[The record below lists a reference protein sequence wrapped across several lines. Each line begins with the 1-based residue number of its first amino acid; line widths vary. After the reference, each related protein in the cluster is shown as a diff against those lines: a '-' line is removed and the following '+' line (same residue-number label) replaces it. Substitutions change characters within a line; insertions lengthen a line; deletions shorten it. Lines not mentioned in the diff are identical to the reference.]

1 MNNTNSDIVKLEQNW
16 DNLTP
21 AQKILVAVHNA
32 KQFKLPGLDLDY
44 LHETLAHRYENPF
57 HRGSMFCRKWYNPER
72 KIVDDETKL
81 VEKALFE
88 THLNEWKPY
97 SHDGVIP
104 GCEAFRLDSEMTVGV
119 MGVIDVET
127 ELFDMNQMWWQK
139 DHTGNIML
147 VYHQHWPNGGTP
159 VKHAVVIIGIEDGK
173 HVVFT
178 VHPGDPIKPSSLSA
192 AEHSDLV
199 GRTPT
204 MADYRKQLVRYAKI
218 AWI

>member
-1 MNNTNSDIVKLEQNW
+1 MNNNNDINLLEQNW

-21 AQKILVAVHNA
+21 AQKILVAVHNS
-32 KQFKLPGLDLDY
+32 KQLKFPGHDCDY
-44 LHETLAHRYENPF
+44 LHDTLAQRYENPSQK
-57 HRGSMFCRKWYNPER
+57 GSVFCRKWYNPES
-72 KIVDDETKL
+72 KIVGDETKL
-81 VEKALFE
+81 VEEALFE

-104 GCEAFRLDSEMTVGV
+104 GFEALRLDSETTVGV
-119 MGVIDVET
+119 MGVMDVET
-127 ELFDMNQMWWQK
+127 EPFDMKQMSWQK
-139 DHTGNIML
+139 DHAGNIML
-147 VYHQHWPNGGTP
+147 VYHQRWPNGGTP

-173 HVVFT
+173 HAVFT

-192 AEHSDLV
+192 AEHPDLL

-218 AWI
+218 AWF